1 MSKIAII
8 VGAGPAGLTTAYQLL
23 KTTEILPVIL
33 ERSGDPKGETATSYH
48 RMGVIP
54 YRILSRLK
62 RYFFTS
68 IDSIVNCEAV
78 AWQVQEMGGNI
89 HFHHHIYA
97 TYTVGK
103 EVCSI
108 HAINGRTGELTLFR
122 GDYFFSTVPIYDL
135 ISGVQAQDATQ
146 IKSLPKDQ
154 YKYNNLFIIDKR
166 ANNRQIFKTL
176 S

>member
-33 ERSGDPKGETATSYH
+33 ERSDDPRGESATTYH
-48 RMGVIP
+48 KMGMIP
-54 YRILSRLK
+54 HRILSRLK
-62 RYFFTS
+62 EYFFTPKNS
-68 IDSIVNCEAV
+68 VASCEAI
-78 AWQVQEMGGNI
+78 AWQIQEMGGNI
-89 HFHHHIYA
+89 HFHQHIYA

-108 HAINGRTGELTLFR
+108 HAIDGRTGQLKLFQ
-122 GDYFFSTVPIYDL
+122 GDYFFSTIPVCQL
-135 ISGVQAQDATQ
+135 MSGVAGV
-146 IKSLPKDQ
+146 KDMTTLA
-154 YKYNNLFIIDKR
+154 KKEHYNNLFIIDKGTI
-166 ANNRQIFKTL
+166 NRQIFKTL